1 MPKKLTVICCIKCKR
16 EFANNNLTV
25 HYERMHGTKEQKEK
39 YSSGYNNQYHTEEYK
54 KKCNKG
60 RNRSLDLRF
69 GPFTDFK
76 VSCHKCNTQFTVTE
90 REKKF
95 PKKEKY
101 FCSRSCANSKPASEK
116 RKEKVRQKLKKI
128 RNIFKICPTC
138 NEEFKLEGNS
148 QKRFCSKDCRNK
160 RFRKGL
166 DSNKLN
172 KLDYRDYRS
181 KCDFTFNL
189 KDFEDDFDFSL
200 IQEHGWYSPSNK
212 GNNLTRY
219 KQRSYGK
226 CEIWI

>member
-39 YSSGYNNQYHTEEYK
+39 
-54 KKCNKG
+54 
-60 RNRSLDLRF
+60 
-69 GPFTDFK
+69 
-76 VSCHKCNTQFTVTE
+76 
-90 REKKF
+90 
-95 PKKEKY
+95 
-101 FCSRSCANSKPASEK
+101 
-116 RKEKVRQKLKKI
+116 VRQKLKKI
-128 RNIFKICPTC
+128 RNVFKICPTC